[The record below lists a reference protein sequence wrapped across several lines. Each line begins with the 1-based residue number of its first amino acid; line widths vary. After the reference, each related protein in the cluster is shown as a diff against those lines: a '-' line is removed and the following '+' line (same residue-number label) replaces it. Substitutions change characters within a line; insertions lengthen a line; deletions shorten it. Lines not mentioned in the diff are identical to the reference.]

1 MALVGGLVLLSL
13 VGVLAESVQR
23 LVWGLDVLL
32 LVACV
37 VDFLRTPSPSR
48 LDVAR
53 SVPARAGL
61 TLEFERV
68 VEVRGMIGEGLPLE
82 LREEFS
88 DHLEVVAR
96 THEGVMGAAP
106 GDADP
111 TGGPDSCRL
120 GRDGERGGPSRLV
133 RVYRSR
139 RRGMQQVGALRL
151 RLTGP
156 LGLLQ
161 RQAMLHGEQQVAIE
175 PALVD
180 LDSILALAA
189 SERWQDLG
197 MRRLRRR
204 GGASE
209 FESLRDYVA
218 GDDPR
223 LVDWKAFARKG
234 RPIVREFQEERGQEL
249 LLLVDAGR
257 RMGSVTR
264 EGRTGGWTKLDHAL
278 DSALELAAVALQAG
292 DRVGIAVF
300 DSRLRVYVPPARG
313 RRQFSRLREA
323 VFGELP
329 AGVETDLARA
339 LREVSVLHRRRAN
352 VIVISDVA
360 DPLSIPLQRA
370 ALSAGS
376 RRHKL
381 ILATLDDPALRHV
394 TEGRWEARPAERAAA
409 FGLEEERRQ
418 ALKGL
423 RQSGAR
429 VLDSAPAESAGTLL
443 RAWLEARRA

>member
-1 MALVGGLVLLSL
+1 M
-13 VGVLAESVQR
+13 
-23 LVWGLDVLL
+23 WGLDLALL
-32 LVACV
+32 LACAI
-37 VDFLRTPSPSR
+37 DFLRTPSPSR

-53 SVPARAGL
+53 SLPARAGL
-61 TLEFERV
+61 TMEFQRV
-68 VEVRGMIGEGLPLE
+68 VELRGLLGAGLRVE

-88 DHLEVVAR
+88 PDLEVVTR
-96 THEGVMGAAP
+96 TWEGRAGAAP
-106 GDADP
+106 VAQDP
-111 TGGPDSCRL
+111 TGGADSARVQP
-120 GRDGERGGPSRLV
+120 DGERAAVTRLI

-139 RRGMQQVGALRL
+139 RRGVQQVGALRL

-156 LGLLQ
+156 LGLVQ
-161 RQAMLHGEQQVAIE
+161 RQAMLHGEQQLAIE

-197 MRRLRRR
+197 LRQLRRR

-234 RPIVREFQEERGQEL
+234 RPIVREFQAERGQEL

-257 RMGSVTR
+257 RMASVTS
-264 EGRTGGWTKLDHAL
+264 EGATSGWTKLDHAL

-313 RRQFSRLREA
+313 RRQFPRLREA
-323 VFGELP
+323 VFSELP

-360 DPLSIPLQRA
+360 DPLSVPLQRA
-370 ALSAGS
+370 ALSSGS

-381 ILATLDDPALRHV
+381 ILATLDDPALRRV
-394 TEGRWEARPAERAAA
+394 TEGSWEARPAERAAA
-409 FGLEEERRQ
+409 FALEEERHQ
-418 ALKGL
+418 ALVGL
-423 RQSGAR
+423 RRSGAR
-429 VLDSAPAESAGTLL
+429 VLDSLPAESAGTLL
-443 RAWLEARRA
+443 RAWLETRRS